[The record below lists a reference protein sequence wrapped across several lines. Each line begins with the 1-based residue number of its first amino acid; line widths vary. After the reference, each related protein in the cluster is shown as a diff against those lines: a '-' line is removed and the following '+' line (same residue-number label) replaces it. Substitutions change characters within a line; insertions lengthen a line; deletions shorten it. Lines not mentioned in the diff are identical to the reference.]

1 MDSSKSV
8 GVRERK
14 ILDVL
19 KTVKEC
25 NVRTLMEL
33 AGINYRELD
42 KGIAK
47 LKDMGLVAEKRKGR
61 HRIIYLATTENH
73 APQ

>member
-1 MDSSKSV
+1 MDYSKPI
-8 GVRERK
+8 GVREQK

-19 KTVKEC
+19 RAVKEC

-42 KGIAK
+42 KGIAR

-61 HRIIYLATTENH
+61 RRIIYITT
-73 APQ
+73 AKSGSP